1 MGVSAGTVA
10 VERIVPDG
18 VVLTNKHDVIKGA
31 LVEAVFCEPIGLL
44 GVNEDGVTPDL
55 LPQVDAGGSRWMRR
69 HAGGS

>member
-1 MGVSAGTVA
+1 MGVSAGAVA

-18 VVLTNKHDVIKGA
+18 VVLTNKLDVIKGA

-44 GVNEDGVTPDL
+44 EVNEDGVAPEL
-55 LPQVDAGGSRWMRR
+55 LPQVDAGDSRWMRR